1 MNVIILAGGQGTRMG
16 GVDKASVQLNGRRLV
31 DHLLGQLEGHDV
43 IVVSPHPLTGIATT
57 SEQPPFGG
65 PVAGIAAGI
74 AALDRHGEFTAI
86 LAVDAPHSA
95 RMLPVL
101 RAAIGPAD
109 VAVTVAVDGW
119 IQPLCAVWRT
129 PSLIRALARMGEV
142 RDRPVRALLRQ
153 ADTVVEVPGDGTET
167 DYDTIGELTAL
178 GEVELPGGATG
189 QGGTSTG
196 TGQ

>member
-31 DHLLGQLEGHDV
+31 DHLLGQLKGHDV
-43 IVVSPHPLTGIATT
+43 IVVSPHLLPGVATT

-74 AALDRHGEFTAI
+74 AALDHHSDVTAI

-95 RMLPVL
+95 EMLPAL
-101 RAAIGPAD
+101 QAALGTAD
-109 VAVTVAVDGW
+109 VAVTVAADGW

-129 PSLIRALARMGEV
+129 TSLIEALTSLGEV
-142 RDRPVRALLRQ
+142 RDRPVKALLRQ
-153 ADTVVEVPGDGTET
+153 AATVVEVPGDGTEA
-167 DYDTIGELTAL
+167 DYDTLGELTTL
-178 GEVELPGGATG
+178 GEVELPRTR
-189 QGGTSTG
+189 
-196 TGQ
+196 